1 MKKVIDRTVYD
12 TQTAEQIAEYTSAHN
27 MTDFAYFEE
36 RLHRT
41 KKGNWFLYGEGGPS
55 SPYKEAVGDTT
66 AGSQEIIPM
75 DEDEVIEW
83 LESRGLYDQL
93 MAIFPDA
100 IEEA

>member
-12 TQTAEQIAEYTSAHN
+12 TQKAEKIAEYESNHN
-27 MTDFAYFEE
+27 RGDFQFFEE
-36 RLHRT
+36 TLYRT
-41 KKGNWFLYGEGGPS
+41 QKGNWFLYGEGGPS